1 MWKQWELNDQASIDV
16 SEARA
21 GGGGGGGGGKGVS
34 YTGIL
39 RAVYNDYVSYG
50 ME

>member
-21 GGGGGGGGGKGVS
+21 GGGGGGEGVS